1 MFIGLIVLHCCAV
14 WNGLLHHWFEHIS
27 ALQCWLMWLNGLS
40 ELHLLH
46 EGLFF
51 VFCCLMCLAGVSEL
65 LVVLVGLLF
74 DSLFALFVACSC
86 MLVGFNVLHCCA
98 VWNSL
103 LHHVFVHFT
112 AVHVV
117 CVCLVGLSDLH
128 VVQRAVVG
136 LLVCCFVLF
145 CLLFLV

>member
-1 MFIGLIVLHCCAV
+1 
-14 WNGLLHHWFEHIS
+14 
-27 ALQCWLMWLNGLS
+27 MWLNGLS

-103 LHHVFVHFT
+103 LHHVFVHFM

-128 VVQRAVVG
+128 VVQRVFGG
-136 LLVCCFVLF
+136 LLFCSFLFVVSCLIGVMMISVISFHVLLSCCIVCFSFSSF
-145 CLLFLV
+145 CIKV